1 MRGLFR
7 YEQKDTIMHRL
18 DPRVKLCWVFG
29 MSVLSMLFGTPL
41 LLLAAFLS
49 TFPFWLMIGP
59 SRAKVRALLFVFGTM
74 VFGFMLTQ
82 SLFYYWGDPENPT
95 FTIIPA
101 TFMVIGQI
109 TGGIYFYAEG
119 ALYGLIQ
126 SLRFMTT
133 VSAASA
139 FVATTHPSEL
149 LIGLVRFVKV
159 PRTDRWIGVP
169 NEIAFM
175 VSSAVGFAPS
185 MIEESMIIINAMRA
199 RGLELKGGIRT
210 KVKALRHI
218 FFPMVVGLLRKG
230 RQIAIAADARAFRAI
245 KNRTFVDELQM
256 RRGDYV
262 MLIYTAALVISGF
275 ILSSIGFGGTA
286 PGLGT

>member
-7 YEQKDTIMHRL
+7 YEEKDTIMHRL

-29 MSVLSMLFGTPL
+29 MSVLSMLLGTPL
-41 LLLAAFLS
+41 LLAAAFAS
-49 TFPFWLMIGP
+49 TIPFWALVKP
-59 SRAKVRALLFVFGTM
+59 SGAKVRAILFVFGTM

-82 SLFYYWGDPENPT
+82 SFFYYWGDPENPT

-101 TFMVIGQI
+101 AFPVLGTL
-109 TGGIYFYAEG
+109 TGGVHFYLEG
-119 ALYGLIQ
+119 AVYGLLQ

-133 VSAASA
+133 VSAASV
-139 FVATTHPSEL
+139 FVASTHPSEL
-149 LIGLVRFVKV
+149 LVGLVRFIKV
-159 PRTDRWIGVP
+159 PFTNSWIGVP

-185 MIEESMIIINAMRA
+185 MIEESIIIINAMRA
-199 RGLELKGGIRT
+199 RGLEIKGGIRT
-210 KVKALRHI
+210 KIKALRYI

-230 RQIAIAADARAFRAI
+230 RQIAIAADARAFRATR
-245 KNRTFVDELQM
+245 NRTFVDELQL
-256 RRGDYV
+256 RGSDYV
-262 MLIYTAALVISGF
+262 MIIYIVAMVASGF

>member
-7 YEQKDTIMHRL
+7 YEQKDTVMHRL

-29 MSVLSMLFGTPL
+29 MSVLSMIFGTPL

-49 TFPFWLMIGP
+49 TFPFWMMITP
-59 SRAKVRALLFVFGTM
+59 SPAKIRALLFVFGTM

-82 SLFYYWGDPENPT
+82 SVFYYWGDPENPT
-95 FTIIPA
+95 FTLIPA
-101 TFMVIGQI
+101 TFPVIGQI
-109 TGGIYFYAEG
+109 TGGIHVYAEG

-210 KVKALRHI
+210 KIRALRHI

-230 RQIAIAADARAFRAI
+230 RQIAIAADARAFRAT

-256 RRGDYV
+256 RRGDYI
-262 MLIYTAALVISGF
+262 MLIYTITLVISGF

-286 PGLGT
+286 PGLGS

>member
-29 MSVLSMLFGTPL
+29 MSVLSMLLGTPL
-41 LLLAAFLS
+41 LLATAFVS
-49 TFPFWLMIGP
+49 TLPFWAMMRP
-59 SRAKVRALLFVFGTM
+59 SAAKVRAMLFVFGTM

-82 SLFYYWGDPENPT
+82 SFFYYWGDPANPT
-95 FTIIPA
+95 LTVIPA
-101 TFMVIGQI
+101 TFPVLGSI
-109 TGGIYFYAEG
+109 TGGVYFYIEG
-119 ALYGLIQ
+119 AFYGLVQ
-126 SLRFMTT
+126 SLRFMIT
-133 VSAASA
+133 VSAAFA
-139 FVATTHPSEL
+139 FVASTHPSEL
-149 LIGLVRFVKV
+149 LLGLVRFVRI
-159 PRTDRWIGVP
+159 PRTDTWIGVP

-199 RGLELKGGIRT
+199 RGLEIKGGVRT
-210 KVKALRHI
+210 KITALRHI

-230 RQIAIAADARAFRAI
+230 RQIAIAADARAFRAT
-245 KNRTFVDELQM
+245 KNRTFVDELQL
-256 RRGDYV
+256 GTSDYLMIAYIV
-262 MLIYTAALVISGF
+262 ALLGTGTY
-275 ILSSIGFGGTA
+275 LSSIGFGGTA

>member
-7 YEQKDTIMHRL
+7 YEQKDTAMHRL
-18 DPRVKLCWVFG
+18 DPRVKLIWVLG
-29 MSVLSMLFGTPL
+29 MSVISMLLGTPL
-41 LLLAAFLS
+41 LLIIAFLS
-49 TFPFWLMIGP
+49 VLPFWMIIRP
-59 SRAKVRALLFVFGTM
+59 SAAKVRAILFVFGTM
-74 VFGFMLTQ
+74 VFGFMFTQ
-82 SLFYYWGDPENPT
+82 SLFYYWGDPESPT

-101 TFMVIGQI
+101 AFPVIGYL
-109 TGGIYFYAEG
+109 TGGVHFYAEG
-119 ALYGLIQ
+119 AVYGLIQ

-139 FVATTHPSEL
+139 FVASTHPSEL
-149 LIGLVRFVKV
+149 LVGLVRFVKI
-159 PRTDRWIGVP
+159 PRTDIWLGVP

-185 MIEESMIIINAMRA
+185 MIEESMIIISAMRA

-210 KVKALRHI
+210 KIRALRYI

-230 RQIAIAADARAFRAI
+230 RQIAIAADARAFRAT
-245 KNRTFVDELQM
+245 KNRTFVDEL
-256 RRGDYV
+256 RLCRSDYV
-262 MLIYTAALVISGF
+262 MLIYVAVLVGSG
-275 ILSSIGFGGTA
+275 IYMSSIGFGGTV